1 MSGVIVKPYNLF
13 FCEFFK
19 IRHIKECG
27 GSDYHL
33 AEADKYS
40 GYSMAENL
48 SEKGQIEP
56 LIIVSREFDINK
68 KGESGYFRVEP
79 GQTRL
84 AAMLFLK
91 WEHCKSVLIMK
102 EFMSDYLTELKI
114 DYEEITLKNALKK
127 CKLNSSSYNRIL
139 DFFKEGQT

>member
-1 MSGVIVKPYNLF
+1 VKPYNLF
-13 FCEFFK
+13 FCKSFK

-33 AEADKYS
+33 DAYNKNA

-48 SEKGQIEP
+48 SKKGQIEP
-56 LIIVSREFDINK
+56 LIIVSRE
-68 KGESGYFRVEP
+68 GESGYFQVEP

-114 DYEEITLKNALKK
+114 DYEEITLKNA
-127 CKLNSSSYNRIL
+127 
-139 DFFKEGQT
+139 

>member
-13 FCEFFK
+13 FCKSFR
-19 IRHIKECG
+19 IHHIKECG

-33 AEADKYS
+33 ETYNKNA

-48 SEKGQIEP
+48 SKKGQIEP

-91 WEHCKSVLIMK
+91 WEYCKSVLIMK
-102 EFMSDYLTELKI
+102 EFMSDFLTELKI
-114 DYEEITLKNALKK
+114 NYEEITLKNALKE
-127 CKLNSSSYNRIL
+127 CKLNSPSYNRIL
-139 DFFKEGQT
+139 DFFKKG

>member
-19 IRHIKECG
+19 IRHIKDCG

-33 AEADKYS
+33 DAYNKNA

-48 SEKGQIEP
+48 SKKGQIEP
-56 LIIVSREFDINK
+56 LIIVSQEFDINK
-68 KGESGYFRVEP
+68 KSESGYFRVEP

-102 EFMSDYLTELKI
+102 EFMSDFLIELKI
-114 DYEEITLKNALKK
+114 NYEEITLKNALKE
-127 CKLNSSSYNRIL
+127 CKLNSPSYNRIL
-139 DFFKEGQT
+139 DFFKKG